1 MNSSGR
7 VVGVLPMLVF
17 ALVFSLT
24 GSAESD
30 GPTGL
35 IRPAGSIA
43 EEDATLQWVR
53 TIALST
59 PVNGIIAEVK
69 VNRGDRVRANQV
81 LLRLDNET
89 FRADVFASRARLKQA
104 RNNRDEAGRE
114 LERTQELYDRT
125 LLSDHD
131 LQLAKIEKDA
141 ADADLLSARASL
153 TNAEHDFAHSIIRAP
168 FAAWVLQRN
177 AQPGQTVVS
186 RMKAAPLI
194 VLAEA
199 DRMLAR
205 SLVSGAIVDN
215 IRRNDKAKVIV
226 AGKTYAGTVSF
237 VALEPEKAGSD
248 RYVVEVVFATK
259 KRMLRVGQPAK
270 VKF

>member
-7 VVGVLPMLVF
+7 VVSVLPMLVF
-17 ALVFSLT
+17 ALIFSLT
-24 GSAESD
+24 GSAE
-30 GPTGL
+30 PVGL
-35 IRPAGSIA
+35 VAPIA
-43 EEDATLQWVR
+43 EEEATLQWVR
-53 TIALST
+53 TVALST
-59 PVNGIIAEVK
+59 PVNGIIAKVK
-69 VNRGDRVRANQV
+69 VNRGDRVRADQV

-89 FRADVFASRARLKQA
+89 FRADVLAGKAKLKQA
-104 RNNRDEAGRE
+104 RNNRDEAQRE

-131 LQLAKIEKDA
+131 LQLAKIQKDA

-153 TNAEHDFAHSIIRAP
+153 TSAEHDFAHSIVRAP

-186 RMKAAPLI
+186 RMQAAPLI

-199 DRMLAR
+199 GRMLAR
-205 SLVSGAIVDN
+205 SLVSGTVI
-215 IRRNDKAKVIV
+215 DKIKRGSKVKVTV
-226 AGKTYAGTVSF
+226 AGKGYTGIVNF
-237 VALEPEKAGSD
+237 VALEPEKSRSD
-248 RYVVEVVFATK
+248 YYVVDVVFATK
-259 KRMLRVGQPAK
+259 KQVLRVGQSAR